1 MTCFILQDLRLPQE
15 FNELSEEERVD
26 IACAIEEGNCLQA
39 EVDLASRRCRQLV
52 FAAHKQVLLADKL
65 NAKLGT
71 VKQNVTTSVRGA
83 VASHQASRDNE
94 FSTDRKFSFLLTVGN
109 C

>member
-1 MTCFILQDLRLPQE
+1 MTSFILQDLRLPQV

-39 EVDLASRRCRQLV
+39 EVDLASRRCRQFV
-52 FAAHKQVLLADKL
+52 FAAHKQALLADKL

-71 VKQNVTTSVRGA
+71 VKRSVNTSVRGA
-83 VASHQASRDNE
+83 VASQQASRDNE
-94 FSTDRKFSFLLTVGN
+94 FCTDCKLSFMPTVGK